1 MQLIQNVTHKLEE
14 VSPTPSWQNGAD
26 SGQMSTYINILR
38 HFMLFYACNRD
49 DDKKNPYISFL
60 GYSGRLV
67 PKTEKRGDAS
77 PVTEKKGKFR
87 NANIWQRS
95 QKKGKDHL
103 FQKKNQTIYV

>member
-1 MQLIQNVTHKLEE
+1 MSHTNWLI
-14 VSPTPSWQNGAD
+14 AD
-26 SGQMSTYINILR
+26 SGQMSTYINILL

-77 PVTEKKGKFR
+77 PVTEKKRTFR

-95 QKKGKDHL
+95 QKKVRTKNVS
-103 FQKKNQTIYV
+103 KKNQTIYVRKGGIPN

>member
-1 MQLIQNVTHKLEE
+1 MSHTNWLI
-14 VSPTPSWQNGAD
+14 AD

-103 FQKKNQTIYV
+103 FPKKSNNLCLKGWYPKNEQVKNISE

>member
-1 MQLIQNVTHKLEE
+1 MRAIV
-14 VSPTPSWQNGAD
+14 
-26 SGQMSTYINILR
+26 M
-38 HFMLFYACNRD
+38 M
-49 DDKKNPYISFL
+49 KKKPYISFL

-103 FQKKNQTIYV
+103 FPKKNQTIYV